1 MLTDQMLITKFNML
15 PDTFRQE
22 LLDFLEF
29 LLSKTTPPSTVKKNS
44 GRHKR
49 VAGFAKGTFI
59 MAADFDEPLEDFRE
73 YM

>member
-1 MLTDQMLITKFNML
+1 MLTEQTLITKYNML
-15 PDTFRQE
+15 PSTFRQE

-29 LLSKTTPPSTVKKNS
+29 LLSKTTTASPVKKNIK
-44 GRHKR
+44 RRKR

-59 MAADFDEPLEDFRE
+59 MAPDFDEPLEDFKE